1 MPRAN
6 ASNAF
11 AALMSDDSEEE
22 EVIDADA
29 VGTLA
34 VVTTETAAEA
44 QEQVDAEEDD
54 EGTE

>member
-22 EVIDADA
+22 EIIDADA

>member
-22 EVIDADA
+22 EAIDADA

-34 VVTTETAAEA
+34 VVTTEIAAEA